1 MAKSNIS
8 DLYVSDL
15 ENRKESPSD
24 SDVLKYTKQG
34 VSREIDIACLDHVF
48 ADIEQPKVKCGVR
61 LTLVDKLKRQ
71 IKQHFELDRVSTGQ
85 QLFHVLRS
93 FIRHADR
100 QQLET
105 FSKESWKSYFG
116 AKGYM
121 WRLVESAERQHSHTY
136 MYDDGQ
142 VEGIAEK
149 TAAGKKRL
157 LKYALSEIGLDVFDW
172 DKGLKDFSVA
182 GKPKKALENY
192 SKNEHETTLRRLH
205 DKFFLFTPI
214 LIAEQESGRFSD
226 DSKGIAYSIAKN
238 TLSSKKQTLDVE
250 LLFLEGMTLNEV
262 FNSTMEI
269 GYHLFC
275 HYTAFNDSVVTSVRR
290 PIEFIKEKSEGKVSK
305 YAIIKG
311 FKGRAA
317 KEVTGV
323 IGESELEEVSA
334 RVDKRTGA
342 AFLNMLLKLSSTFN
356 PDEHG
361 LLLYQLD
368 DEGLPI
374 ELKTDFKNDNVPR
387 KLELFAD
394 KRVGLAER
402 LAESINSLC
411 EHSYV
416 EQVKRVVDDEGVRR
430 ISKSKKY
437 YKPTSNQH
445 TSLMHRLSVA
455 FMQCFTAQSL
465 RYAQLPLLYSAP
477 DENGKITVTCTSALI
492 SSESEDAQ
500 NAVITFYLDEVFL
513 PVVQKIEDW
522 ATARNPLFRKRKKG
536 NQYTSKSSID
546 DSNYNIEP
554 TKGVSYLFPE
564 GRIGET
570 SFFNSYPVTA
580 NFLSMIGLTP
590 SHFFCTLN
598 STRFRKT
605 VADNEYRYGSELT
618 AMAILQNSKKVF
630 EEHYANGHQGL
641 NNEIIAQALD
651 VIELVIKGVEL
662 EEAKHKVRDNWK
674 IEVLSFDEY
683 KKRGKASNPNG
694 TCCDG
699 KPEFEGQEDKLA
711 QAAAKKMGVIDD
723 SSKLHCYQFDKCHEC
738 LSAKLV
744 DEPNQVYKLL
754 SFIES
759 LIDAAD
765 LHPENEELDNRIES
779 YEEIVSQNISENV
792 LKEAEALLEANG
804 RYFLYA

>member
-15 ENRKESPSD
+15 ENRKKSPYD
-24 SDVLKYTKQG
+24 NDVITFTRQG
-34 VSREIDIACLDHVF
+34 VSTKIDLACLDHLF
-48 ADIEQPKVKCGVR
+48 ADVKQPKVECGTR
-61 LTLVDKLKRQ
+61 LTVIDKLKQ
-71 IKQHFELDRVSTGQ
+71 CIKSYFELDRVSYAR
-85 QLFHVLRS
+85 QLFIYLRS
-93 FIRHADR
+93 FINNADK
-100 QQLET
+100 QQLAV
-105 FSKESWKSYFG
+105 FSKESWTSYFG

-121 WRLVESAERQHSHTY
+121 WRLVECAERQYAHYY
-136 MYDDGQ
+136 MYDDKQILG
-142 VEGIAEK
+142 VAEK
-149 TAAGKKRL
+149 SAANRKRVIKNL
-157 LKYALSEIGLDVFDW
+157 FSQVGLDVFEW
-172 DKGLKDFSVA
+172 DKGSKDFSVT
-182 GKPKKALENY
+182 GKNKKALENY
-192 SKNEHETTLRRLH
+192 SKVEHDIVLRRLH
-205 DKFFLFTPI
+205 DKFFLLAPI
-214 LIAEQESGRFSD
+214 LIAEQEAGRFSD
-226 DSKGIAYSIAKN
+226 DSKGIAYSLAQAA
-238 TLSSKKQTLDVE
+238 LSSKKQTLDVE
-250 LLFLEGMTLNEV
+250 LLFLEGMTLNQA
-262 FNSTMEI
+262 FNFSMEI

-368 DEGLPI
+368 NEGLPI

-430 ISKSKKY
+430 ISKSKEY
-437 YKPTSNQH
+437 YQPTSNQH
-445 TSLMHRLSVA
+445 TSLMLRLSVA

-465 RYAQLPLLYSAP
+465 RHAQLPLFYSAP

-500 NAVITFYLDEVFL
+500 NTVITFYLDEVFL

-546 DSNYNIEP
+546 DSKYNIEP
-554 TKGVSYLFPE
+554 TKGASYLFPQ
-564 GRIGET
+564 GRSGET

-580 NFLSMIGLTP
+580 PFLSRIGLTP

-605 VADNEYRYGSELT
+605 VADNEYRHGSELT
-618 AMAILQNSKKVF
+618 AMTVLQNSKKVF

-662 EEAKHKVRDNWK
+662 EEAKQKVRDTWK
-674 IEVLSFDEY
+674 VEVLSFDEY
-683 KKRGKASNPNG
+683 KKRGKPSNPNG

-738 LSAKLV
+738 LNAKLV

-759 LIDAAD
+759 LIDTAD
-765 LHPENEELDNRIES
+765 LHPENEELEKRIEAF
-779 YEEIVSQNISENV
+779 EEIVSQNISENV

>member
-15 ENRKESPSD
+15 ENRKESPYD
-24 SDVLKYTKQG
+24 NDVIDFTRQG
-34 VSREIDIACLDHVF
+34 ANREINLACLDHLF
-48 ADIEQPKVKCGVR
+48 ADVKQSKVECSVR
-61 LTLVDKLKRQ
+61 LTIVDKLKRT
-71 IKQHFELDRVSTGQ
+71 IKQYFELDRVSIGK
-85 QLFHVLRS
+85 QLFHVLHS

-105 FSKESWKSYFG
+105 FSKESWQSYFG
-116 AKGYM
+116 TKGYM
-121 WRLVESAERQHSHTY
+121 WRLVESAERQYAHAY

-157 LKYALSEIGLDVFDW
+157 LKYAFSEMGLDVFDW

-182 GKPKKALENY
+182 GKLKKPLENY
-192 SKNEHETTLRRLH
+192 SKNEHETVLRRLH
-205 DKFFLFTPI
+205 DKFFLLAPI
-214 LIAEQESGRFSD
+214 LIAEHKLGRSSE
-226 DSKGIAYSIAKN
+226 DSKGIVYSLAQS

-250 LLFLEGMTLNEV
+250 LMFLEGMTLTEAFNFIMEV
-262 FNSTMEI
+262 

-290 PIEFIKEKSEGKVSK
+290 PIDFVTEKTEGKVSK
-305 YAIIKG
+305 YAVIKG
-311 FKGRAA
+311 FKGRAG

-342 AFLNMLLKLSSTFN
+342 AFLNMLLELSSIFN

-361 LLLYQLD
+361 LLLYQLSV
-368 DEGLPI
+368 EGLCQ
-374 ELKTDFKNDNVPR
+374 ELKSDFQNDNIPR

-394 KRVGLAER
+394 KRIGLAER

-416 EQVKRVVDDEGVRR
+416 EVVKRVDDDEGVRR

-437 YKPTSNQH
+437 YKPTSNQY
-445 TSLMHRLSVA
+445 TSIMHRLSVA
-455 FMQCFTAQSL
+455 FMQCFTSQSL
-465 RYAQLPLLYSAP
+465 RYAQLPLLYSAI
-477 DENGKITVTCTSALI
+477 DDNGKSTVTCTSSLI
-492 SSESEDAQ
+492 
-500 NAVITFYLDEVFL
+500 
-513 PVVQKIEDW
+513 
-522 ATARNPLFRKRKKG
+522 ATASHQNSVISFYVDEQFLSTIQRIEAWALGRNPLQRKRKKG
-536 NQYTSKSSID
+536 NQHTSKLSID
-546 DSNYNIEP
+546 GSKYNVEP
-554 TKGVSYLFPE
+554 TKGMSYLFPQ

-570 SFFNSYPVTA
+570 RHFKQHPVSRSS
-580 NFLSMIGLTP
+580 LLEIGLTP

-605 VADNEYRYGSELT
+605 VADNEYRYGSEAS
-618 AMAILQNSKKVF
+618 AMAVLQNSKKVF

-662 EEAKHKVRDNWK
+662 EEAKQKVRDYWK

-683 KKRGKASNPNG
+683 KKRGKPSNPNG
-694 TCCDG
+694 ICCDG
-699 KPEFEGQEDKLA
+699 KPDFEGKEDKLA
-711 QAAAKKMGVIDD
+711 QSAAKKMGVTDD
-723 SSKLHCYQFDKCHEC
+723 LSKLHCYQFDKCHEC
-738 LSAKLV
+738 LNAKLV

-754 SFIES
+754 SFIDS
-759 LIDAAD
+759 LMDAAD
-765 LHPENEELDNRIES
+765 LHPENEELEERIES
-779 YEEIVSQNISENV
+779 FEEILSQNISDEV
-792 LKEAEALLEANG
+792 LEEAEALLEANG

>member
-8 DLYVSDL
+8 DLYASDL
-15 ENRKESPSD
+15 ENRKSSPYNG
-24 SDVLKYTKQG
+24 DVLKFTQQG
-34 VSREIDIACLDHVF
+34 ASREIEIGCLDHFF
-48 ADIEQPKVKCGVR
+48 ADIERPSVTCGTRITVI
-61 LTLVDKLKRQ
+61 DKLKRV
-71 IKQHFELDRVSTGQ
+71 IRQHFELDRVSTGK
-85 QLFHVLRS
+85 QLFHILRS

-100 QQLET
+100 LQLET

-121 WRLVESAERQHSHTY
+121 WRLVESAERQHNHAY

-172 DKGLKDFSVA
+172 DKGLKDFSVK
-182 GKPKKALENY
+182 GKPKNALENY
-192 SKNEHETTLRRLH
+192 SKNEHETVLRRLH
-205 DKFFLFTPI
+205 DKFFLLAPI
-214 LIAEQESGRFSD
+214 LIVEQESGRFSD

-238 TLSSKKQTLDVE
+238 TLISKKQTLDVE
-250 LLFLEGMTLNEV
+250 LLFLEGITLSKV
-262 FNSTMEI
+262 FNFTMEI

-311 FKGRAA
+311 FKGRAE

-342 AFLNMLLKLSSTFN
+342 AFLNMMLKLSSAFN
-356 PDEHG
+356 SDEHG

-368 DEGLPI
+368 DDGLPI
-374 ELKTDFKNDNVPR
+374 ELKTGFKNDNVPR

-394 KRVGLAER
+394 KRAGLAER
-402 LAESINSLC
+402 LADSISSLC
-411 EHSYV
+411 KYDYI
-416 EQVKRVVDDEGVRR
+416 EQIKRVVDDEGVRF

-445 TSLMHRLSVA
+445 TTLMHRLSVA
-455 FMQCFTAQSL
+455 FMQCFTDQSL
-465 RYAQLPLLYSAP
+465 RYAQLPLLYSNP
-477 DENGKITVTCTSALI
+477 DEDGKITATCTSALI
-492 SSESEDAQ
+492 SSESEDVK
-500 NAVITFYLDEVFL
+500 NAVITFRFDEVFL
-513 PVVQKIEDW
+513 PVVHEIEGW
-522 ATARNPLFRKRKKG
+522 AIERTPLLRKRKKG

-546 DSNYNIEP
+546 DSDYNLEP
-554 TKGVSYLFPE
+554 TKQVSYLFPV

-570 SFFNSYPVTA
+570 SFFDSYPVNA
-580 NFLSMIGLTP
+580 NLLAQIGLTP

-618 AMAILQNSKKVF
+618 AMAILQNSKRVF
-630 EEHYANGHQGL
+630 EQHYANGHQGL
-641 NNEIIAQALD
+641 NNEIIAQAID

-662 EEAKHKVRDNWK
+662 EEAKQKVRDNWK
-674 IEVLSFDEY
+674 IDVLSFDEY
-683 KKRGKASNPNG
+683 KR
-694 TCCDG
+694 
-699 KPEFEGQEDKLA
+699 EVRL
-711 QAAAKKMGVIDD
+711 VI
-723 SSKLHCYQFDKCHEC
+723 LMV
-738 LSAKLV
+738 LV
-744 DEPNQVYKLL
+744 VM
-754 SFIES
+754 
-759 LIDAAD
+759 
-765 LHPENEELDNRIES
+765 
-779 YEEIVSQNISENV
+779 VSQSLRVKRIS
-792 LKEAEALLEANG
+792 
-804 RYFLYA
+804 